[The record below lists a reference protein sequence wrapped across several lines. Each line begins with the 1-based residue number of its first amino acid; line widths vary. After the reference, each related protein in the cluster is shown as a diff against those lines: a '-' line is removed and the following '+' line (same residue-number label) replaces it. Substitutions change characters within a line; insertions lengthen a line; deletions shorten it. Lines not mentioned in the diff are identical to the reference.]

1 MRSRRTSLPAVLAV
15 AGGMLSAVAVAGVAV
30 PQAQAQARSYVS
42 APSVSAPSDDLLYQ
56 QNFAGGSVP
65 SSDWISGGSGG
76 TPCLTA
82 GSGGG
87 AIASCGSSD
96 KDAAGTG
103 VLRLTTNQQNQTGYV
118 LYTHPLKADRGLSI
132 AFDMYQYNTKTTGGA
147 DGIAFILVNGSASPT
162 KAGDFGGAL
171 GYKGLAGG
179 YLGIGF
185 DEWGNFSNTQIF
197 GKGKGKNGR
206 VPNTI
211 VVRGAESAGYP
222 YLAAKTAAHPLA
234 DDGVHNRD
242 AARHHVIIQISTSGL
257 ISVSVSYG
265 KQTVQEISNLD
276 MSGAGQPALPPT
288 IKFAIAAS
296 TGANTNTHAISGL
309 TISALPPDL
318 QMAISTTGNFQ
329 AGGKGM
335 LTATVLDKASAG
347 PTTGPTTTVISLPP
361 GLDPSSAQGTGWT
374 CTVKS
379 PQVSCARPDL
389 LQSGDAFPPIT
400 VTSAIASSVP
410 PQVSVTANAD
420 SPDSPLASGR
430 ASVAIPVAQGPD
442 LSTALTPVGQ
452 FQAPGVGTYLLTVA
466 NAKSAGVTSSMITET
481 MTVPDSQTATAA
493 TGNGWQCSI
502 SGQTVTCTTPAVLAA
517 GQSLPPIAVTV
528 QTAAMQLNPTAQV
541 STANDAGQPGETAPP
556 VSVQVTQVG

>member
-1 MRSRRTSLPAVLAV
+1 LLARCGLAGALITTALAVPYAPAMASTGPVVLYQENFTGGDTPAGDWISKSTGGNSRPCLTAAAAAATGGIPECQAV
-15 AGGMLSAVAVAGVAV
+15 AGGTGK
-30 PQAQAQARSYVS
+30 PD
-42 APSVSAPSDDLLYQ
+42 P
-56 QNFAGGSVP
+56 
-65 SSDWISGGSGG
+65 
-76 TPCLTA
+76 A
-82 GSGGG
+82 GSGAFQITDNDKQESGFGLFTRPLDTSKGIEVDFDFFQHDAHTYNGRGG
-87 AIASCGSSD
+87 
-96 KDAAGTG
+96 
-103 VLRLTTNQQNQTGYV
+103 
-118 LYTHPLKADRGLSI
+118 
-132 AFDMYQYNTKTTGGA
+132 
-147 DGIAFILVNGSASPT
+147 DGIAFFLMNGAASPAT
-162 KAGDFGGAL
+162 AGDAGGSL
-171 GYKGLAGG
+171 GYRNLPGGLI
-179 YLGIGF
+179 GIGF
-185 DEWGNFSNTQIF
+185 DEYGNFSNPQWGGTGGPGLTPNSVVLRGADSTGYQYIAGVKAPASLAVDSAVQRGTAKRHVTITLSTKNVLSVLVNF
-197 GKGKGKNGR
+197 FNGKGLQR
-206 VPNTI
+206 VIGPI
-211 VVRGAESAGYP
+211 
-222 YLAAKTAAHPLA
+222 
-234 DDGVHNRD
+234 
-242 AARHHVIIQISTSGL
+242 
-257 ISVSVSYG
+257 
-265 KQTVQEISNLD
+265 NLNKIK
-276 MSGAGQPALPPT
+276 GQPVLPPT

>member
-1 MRSRRTSLPAVLAV
+1 
-15 AGGMLSAVAVAGVAV
+15 MLGAAAVAGVAV
-30 PQAQAQARSYVS
+30 PQAQARTYAGM
-42 APSVSAPSDDLLYQ
+42 PSGDLLYQ

-65 SSDWISGGSGG
+65 GSDWISGGSGG

-87 AIASCGSSD
+87 AIASCGASD
-96 KDAAGTG
+96 QDASGKG

-147 DGIAFILVNGSASPT
+147 DGIAFILVNGADSPT

-179 YLGIGF
+179 YLGVGF

-197 GKGKGKNGR
+197 GKDRGRNGR
-206 VPNTI
+206 VPNAI
-211 VVRGAESAGYP
+211 VVRGAQAAGYP
-222 YLAAKTAAHPLA
+222 YLAVKSAAHPLA
-234 DDGVHNRD
+234 DDSAHSRNS
-242 AARHHVIIQISTSGL
+242 AKRHVLIQISTSGL
-257 ISVSVSYG
+257 ISVTVSYG

-288 IKFAIAAS
+288 VKFAIAAS
-296 TGANTNTHAISGL
+296 TGANTNTHEISGL
-309 TISALPPDL
+309 TITALPPDL

-329 AGGKGM
+329 AGGQGT
-335 LTATVLDKASAG
+335 LTATVLDRASAG
-347 PTTGPTTTVISLPP
+347 PTTGPTTAVLNLPP
-361 GLDPSSAQGTGWT
+361 GLQPSSAQGTGWT

-379 PQVSCARPDL
+379 PQVSCTRPDL
-389 LQSGDAFPPIT
+389 LQPGDAFPPIT

-410 PQVSVTANAD
+410 PQVSVTGNAA
-420 SPDSPLASGR
+420 SPESPLADGS
-430 ASVAIPVAQGPD
+430 ASVSIPVAQGPN
-442 LSTALTPVGQ
+442 LSTTLTPVGQ

-466 NAKSAGVTSSMITET
+466 NGKSAGATSSMVTET

-502 SGQTVTCTTPAVLAA
+502 SGQTVTCTTPAALAA

-541 STANDAGQPGETAPP
+541 STANDAGQPGETSPP
-556 VSVQVTQVG
+556 VSVQVTQVS